1 VEATN
6 PARPKQLSQSHRRLE
21 ICRTRA
27 TSPATREAMAGRG
40 WALCVLVLLGVLPP
54 SFVAHAGRGPGAPVP
69 SSSPS
74 SVLYWGLDA
83 APRAVAP
90 RAKTMRLKGGI
101 GEERTRKTEARSRQK
116 TQEMEVDAEHEVE
129 AAVKRR
135 AQVSP
140 LNCGQPLVCRAA
152 RQARLLE
159 LSACCPCR
167 LFALCL
173 RPGV

>member
-1 VEATN
+1 
-6 PARPKQLSQSHRRLE
+6 
-21 ICRTRA
+21 
-27 TSPATREAMAGRG
+27 
-40 WALCVLVLLGVLPP
+40 
-54 SFVAHAGRGPGAPVP
+54 
-69 SSSPS
+69 
-74 SVLYWGLDA
+74 
-83 APRAVAP
+83 
-90 RAKTMRLKGGI
+90 MRLKGGT
-101 GEERTRKTEARSRQK
+101 GEKRTREIEARSRQK

-159 LSACCPCR
+159 LIACCPCC